1 MPGDIGDIISFMKK
15 VVMKHAKLGYLA
27 LFTAVAGV
35 PLLAHPAFG
44 QLRVDTGH
52 ALDASNQV
60 GSGGYNAP
68 GSKNN
73 PEQFQNSIAT
83 DNVTAGFGFRGR
95 VRDGVDLGT
104 GFTDPFAFRGLLPG
118 QGVDQFVANS
128 VGVPTVSD
136 PTASSHGN
144 NMPREFYGQANHPY
158 APPGFQQLPNG
169 PGYIPAQPTFRSP
182 ADTRLGYYDYSYSP
196 TLPKPNELLLPGPVD
211 PSAEGSAPS
220 AQEVAASPLY
230 GVMPWQ
236 ISPALQQSV
245 QQLAPPGQS
254 LLTASS
260 PLQQGAQSQ
269 NFLQT
274 PQQARIVQMRQ
285 ELDQAAGLEVPSPT
299 SPGSPTST
307 ANAGTG
313 ANPPYSTSIS
323 PVPLG
328 QTAQSTD
335 LNPASVATGSLGS
348 QAGDM
353 GTGQSSRQLLINMPL
368 PAPGKQSAQFAKLQE
383 AIQKYNTSHPKSDEE
398 ANREFKR
405 ILRMRAQAAIDAE
418 QGSDV
423 LGGPKTGAEPNL
435 PGMPNPEQPTDKNP
449 PPAPAFSQNPSKIA
463 QPGFSSFPD
472 LSHMTPAPGEEQPV
486 VAPPSV
492 PIESF
497 ATGVTSSGL
506 ANLIVSGERLVQEGK
521 YDRAIAAYSDAVAVA
536 PNNPL
541 LRMARASAE
550 LGGGYYAQANADL
563 HDAIAQ
569 DPAVLIGRYDLLKHL
584 GAPRLDALLAD
595 LKEVSQES
603 PDDSTHPFLYS
614 YVLYN
619 SHHVGKAAEW
629 LSAADQRARGQDPVI
644 AQMKKYW
651 NFTEEPATQP

>member
-1 MPGDIGDIISFMKK
+1 MKK
-15 VVMKHAKLGYLA
+15 VVMKHAKLRHLA

-35 PLLAHPAFG
+35 PLLAGSAFG

-68 GSKNN
+68 TNKGN
-73 PEQFQNSIAT
+73 PQQFQNAIAS

-95 VRDGVDLGT
+95 VVDGVDLGT
-104 GFTDPFAFRGLLPG
+104 GLADPFAFRGLLPG
-118 QGVDQFVANS
+118 QGVDQFIANS
-128 VGVPTVSD
+128 VGVPTMSD

-144 NMPREFYGQANHPY
+144 NMPREFYGQSNHPS
-158 APPGFQQLPNG
+158 APPGFEQLPNG

-182 ADTRLGYYDYSYSP
+182 ADTRLGYYSYSYSP

-211 PSAEGSAPS
+211 PGADGNAPS

-254 LLTASS
+254 LLAASS
-260 PLQQGAQSQ
+260 PLQQGAESR
-269 NFLQT
+269 NLLQT
-274 PQQARIVQMRQ
+274 PQQARILQLRQ
-285 ELDQAAGLEVPSPT
+285 ELDQSAGLEVPSPM
-299 SPGSPTST
+299 SPGSSTST

-313 ANPPYSTSIS
+313 ANPTYSNGLS
-323 PVPLG
+323 PTPLG

-335 LNPASVATGSLGS
+335 LNPTSVSTDNLAP

-353 GTGQSSRQLLINMPL
+353 GTGQSSRQLLTNMPL
-368 PAPGKQSAQFAKLQE
+368 PAPGKQSAQFAKLQQ
-383 AIQKYNTSHPKSDEE
+383 AIQQYNTSHPKSDEQ
-398 ANREFKR
+398 ANREFQK
-405 ILRMRAQAAIDAE
+405 ILRMRAQAAVDAE

-423 LGGPKTGAEPNL
+423 LGGPKAAPEPNL
-435 PGMPNPEQPTDKNP
+435 PGIPNPEEPTEKN
-449 PPAPAFSQNPSKIA
+449 PAPAPAYPENSGKIA

-472 LSHMTPAPGEEQPV
+472 LSHMAPAPGEEQPA

-506 ANLIVSGERLVQEGK
+506 ANLIISGERLVQDGK
-521 YDRAIAAYSDAVAVA
+521 YDRAIAAYNDAVAVA

-541 LRMARASAE
+541 LLMARASAE

-563 HDAIAQ
+563 HDAINQ
-569 DPAVLIGRYDLLKHL
+569 DPAVLIGRYDLLQHL
-584 GAPRLDALLAD
+584 GASRLNALLAD

-603 PDDSTHPFLYS
+603 PQDSTHPFLYS

-629 LSAADQRARGQDPVI
+629 LSAADERARGQDPAI

-651 NFTEEPATQP
+651 NFTEEPTTQP